1 VQGLSAAR
9 ILGILGWL
17 AALLYVGVGVLELVL
32 DDEETIAR
40 RFAFFA
46 VLCGLAL
53 LVMVGIRMLPRR
65 PWPGVAVASVG
76 AILGGFALF
85 WTGLAILL
93 AIGIVMLS
101 ILSARRVSVAPA

>member
-1 VQGLSAAR
+1 MEHVSAPR
-9 ILGILGWL
+9 VLGILGWI
-17 AALLYVGVGVLELVL
+17 AALLYVGIGVLELL
-32 DDEETIAR
+32 LADSSLGHRA
-40 RFAFFA
+40 AFLV

-53 LVMVGIRMLPRR
+53 LVLVGIRTIPSR
-65 PWPGVAVASVG
+65 PWLGVPLASLG

-93 AIGIVMLS
+93 AIGIVVLS